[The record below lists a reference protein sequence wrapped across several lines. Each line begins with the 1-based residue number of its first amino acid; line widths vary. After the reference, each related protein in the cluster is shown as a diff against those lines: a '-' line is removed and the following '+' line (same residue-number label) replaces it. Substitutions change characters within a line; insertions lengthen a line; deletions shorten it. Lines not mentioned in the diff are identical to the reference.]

1 MTVLETD
8 LRQLDASI
16 TADPSAPRV
25 VGVRAPGGYGK
36 TALLTRWAQ
45 LYRDAG
51 VPVYDGRH
59 ELPAR
64 DAAVLVDDAH
74 RLDDDRLRALRGLAV
89 SGSAQ
94 LAVAYRPW
102 PRRAALTELVDA
114 VTRVRPPVLLG
125 PLNRTQIGER
135 AGLLLGSKPS
145 DDLVN
150 LVGEQTG
157 GVPRFVD
164 RLVRAVSETPDCSV
178 PATAVEAFRYEVENL
193 DEGVR
198 RLLLATALGAGLRTD
213 LLASLLGL
221 DLEAL
226 GDAMDGARASGLVD
240 DYGMLL
246 PIAQR
251 ALVALSPWERR
262 LGLHQRLIEIQ
273 LARSGPL
280 LPLVRPLLIR
290 PLLGEP
296 VSGPLFASAFKAAG
310 DEALAESPAL
320 AAQLF
325 AAAVDAGEPA
335 LALAARRAEAAA
347 LSGDLDGG
355 LRLADQAIAA
365 EAAADRAHGASVAAA
380 VLAHR
385 GLLGSSTELYRWA
398 GEGSAVP
405 FAALGLIGTG
415 RLAEADELLSQPGS
429 GGPPTLLAGAARQLA
444 QGIRESVTGSATT
457 ALATLTRAAVLI
469 EPLGRNVLLPDTPAA
484 LAALVA
490 MHCGEFAVAESV
502 LRRAIDSGMGGAIAL
517 RRHLLLRGW
526 TAMLRGGF
534 DAARADLVAAAT
546 ATGPVEPR
554 DWLLATGLEIG
565 LARRDSDLSA
575 LRTVWD
581 RAREAIVRHP
591 ADLFA
596 LLPLGELAVAAG
608 RLHDTERLAPHLGQA
623 TELLQQLG
631 NPPLW
636 STSLSWNRMHAA
648 VLDEHP
654 EDAGRHAADLAAFA
668 PAHPY
673 CAAVADAARVW
684 VRLLAGDVDADE
696 TESSARALAAA
707 GLVWDGARLAGQ
719 AAIRTT
725 DRTAMVALLD
735 CARIIQGRQQEPTQE
750 TPLADS
756 ATTLSDRERE
766 VAELVVSGLTY
777 KQIGEKLFISAKT
790 VEYHVARMRQRLGSD
805 TRSDLL
811 NQLRGLLGTRA

>member
-1 MTVLETD
+1 MVLETD
-8 LRQLDASI
+8 LRQLDESI
-16 TADPSAPRV
+16 AADPSAPRV

-45 LYRDAG
+45 IYRDAG

-59 ELPAR
+59 ELPER

-89 SGSAQ
+89 SGSAK

-102 PRRAALTELVDA
+102 PRRAALTDLVDA

-125 PLNRTQIGER
+125 PLSRAQIGER
-135 AGLLLGSKPS
+135 AGLLLGAAPS
-145 DDLVN
+145 DDLVD

-178 PATAVEAFRYEVENL
+178 PAAAVEAFRYEIENL
-193 DEGVR
+193 DDGVR
-198 RLLLATALGAGLRTD
+198 RLLLATALGAGMRTD

-221 DLEAL
+221 DLDSL
-226 GDAMDGARASGLVD
+226 GDAMDGARASGLLD
-240 DYGMLL
+240 EYGMLL

-251 ALVALSPWERR
+251 ALIALSPWERR
-262 LGLHQRLIEIQ
+262 LSLHQRLIEIQ
-273 LARSGPL
+273 LARCGPVL
-280 LPLVRPLLIR
+280 TLVRPLL
-290 PLLGEP
+290 GAP
-296 VSGPLFASAFKAAG
+296 VSGPLFAAAFKTAG

-325 AAAVDAGEPA
+325 TAAVDAGEPA
-335 LALAARRAEAAA
+335 LALAARRAEAAT

-365 EAAADRAHGASVAAA
+365 ETAADRAHGASVAAA

-385 GLLGSSTELYRWA
+385 GLLSSSTELYRWA

-415 RLAEADELLSQPGS
+415 RLAEADALLTQPGG

-444 QGIRESVTGSATT
+444 QGVRESVAGSATT

-490 MHCGEFAVAESV
+490 MHCGEFAVAEAV
-502 LRRAIDSGMGGAIAL
+502 LRRAIESGMGGAIAV

-534 DAARADLVAAAT
+534 DAARSDLVT
-546 ATGPVEPR
+546 ATSNGPVEPR

-654 EDAGRHAADLAAFA
+654 EDADRHAATLAGFA
-668 PAHPY
+668 PANPF
-673 CAAVADAARVW
+673 CAAVADAAQVW
-684 VRLLAGDVDADE
+684 VKLLAGDVDPVE
-696 TESSARALAAA
+696 TEAAARALAAA

-719 AAIRTT
+719 AAIRTP
-725 DRTAMVALLD
+725 DRAAMVALLD
-735 CARIIQGRQQEPTQE
+735 CARIIQGRQQEPQQE
-750 TPLADS
+750 APLAADN

-811 NQLRGLLGTRA
+811 NQLRGLLGGRA

>member
-1 MTVLETD
+1 MVLDTD
-8 LRQLDASI
+8 LRQLDEAI
-16 TADPSAPRV
+16 AADPAAPRV

-36 TALLTRWAQ
+36 TALLTRWATI
-45 LYRDAG
+45 YRDAG
-51 VPVYDGRH
+51 VRVCDGRD
-59 ELPAR
+59 ELPER

-74 RLDDDRLRALRGLAV
+74 QLDDNRLRALRELAV
-89 SGSAQ
+89 SGDVRM
-94 LAVAYRPW
+94 AVAYRPW

-125 PLNRTQIGER
+125 PLNRAQIGER
-135 AGLLLGSKPS
+135 AGVLLGAKPS
-145 DDLVN
+145 DDLVD
-150 LVGEQTG
+150 LVGAQTG

-164 RLVRAVSETPDCSV
+164 RLVRAVSATPDCSV
-178 PATAVEAFRYEVENL
+178 PDSAVEGFRYEVENL
-193 DEGVR
+193 DPGVR

-213 LLASLLGL
+213 LLVSLLGL
-221 DLEAL
+221 DLDAL
-226 GDAMDGARASGLVD
+226 GDAMDGARASGLLD
-240 DYGMLL
+240 KYGLLL

-251 ALVALSPWERR
+251 ALIALSPWERR
-262 LGLHQRLIEIQ
+262 LSLHQRLIEIQ
-273 LARSGPL
+273 MARGGPM
-280 LPLVRPLLIR
+280 LPLVQ
-290 PLLGEP
+290 PLLGAP

-320 AAQLF
+320 AARLF

-335 LALAARRAEAAA
+335 LSLAARRAEAAA

-365 EAAADRAHGASVAAA
+365 AAAADRAHGASVAAA

-398 GEGSAVP
+398 GVGSSVP
-405 FAALGLIGTG
+405 FAVLGLIGTG
-415 RLAEADELLSQPGS
+415 RLAEADELLSQPGT
-429 GGPPTLLAGAARQLA
+429 GAPPTLLAGAAQQLA
-444 QGIRESVTGSATT
+444 QGVRESVAGSATT
-457 ALATLTRAAVLI
+457 ALATLTRAAVLL

-502 LRRAIDSGMGGAIAL
+502 LRRAVDSGMGGAIAI

-526 TAMLRGGF
+526 MAMLRGGF
-534 DAARADLVAAAT
+534 EAAKADLVAATSSGAI
-546 ATGPVEPR
+546 EPR

-581 RAREAIVRHP
+581 RAREAVVRHP

-608 RLHDTERLAPHLGQA
+608 RLHDSGRLVPHLAQA
-623 TELLQQLG
+623 TVLLDQLG

-636 STSLSWNRMHAA
+636 STPLAWNRMHAA
-648 VLDEHP
+648 ILDDRP
-654 EDAGRHAADLAAFA
+654 EDAREYADDLAASA
-668 PAHPY
+668 GAHPY

-684 VRLLAGDVDADE
+684 VWLLDGDVNAAE
-696 TESSARALAAA
+696 TEAAARALAAA

-725 DRTAMVALLD
+725 DRAAMVALLD
-735 CARIIQGRQQEPTQE
+735 CARLIQGRQQEPQQE
-750 TPLADS
+750 VPFADN

-777 KQIGEKLFISAKT
+777 KQIGERLFISAKT

-811 NQLRGLLGTRA
+811 NQLRTLLGGRT

>member
-1 MTVLETD
+1 MVLESD
-8 LRQLDASI
+8 LRRLDDSI
-16 TADPSAPRV
+16 AADPSAPRV

-36 TALLTRWAQ
+36 TALLMRWAQ
-45 LYRDAG
+45 IYREAG

-64 DAAVLVDDAH
+64 DGAVLVDDAH
-74 RLDDDRLRALRGLAV
+74 QLDDERLRALRGLAA

-102 PRRAALTELVDA
+102 PRRAALTDLVDA

-125 PLNRTQIGER
+125 PLSRAQIGER
-135 AGLLLGSKPS
+135 AGLLLGAKPS
-145 DDLVN
+145 EDLVD
-150 LVGEQTG
+150 LVGRQTG

-164 RLVRAVSETPDCSV
+164 RLVKAVSETADCSV
-178 PATAVEAFRYEVENL
+178 SAAAVEGFRYEVENL
-193 DEGVR
+193 EDGVR
-198 RLLLATALGAGLRTD
+198 RVLLATALGAGTD
-213 LLASLLGL
+213 LLVSLLGL

-226 GDAMDGARASGLVD
+226 GDAMDGARASGLLD
-240 DYGMLL
+240 EYGVLL

-251 ALVALSPWERR
+251 ALLALSPWERR
-262 LGLHQRLIEIQ
+262 LSLHQRLIEIQ

-280 LPLVRPLLIR
+280 LPLVRPLL
-290 PLLGEP
+290 GAP
-296 VSGPLFASAFKAAG
+296 VSGPLFASAFKKAG

-325 AAAVDAGEPA
+325 TAAVDAGEPA

-347 LSGDLDGG
+347 LSGDLDSG

-385 GLLGSSTELYRWA
+385 GLLSSSTEFYRWA

-415 RLAEADELLSQPGS
+415 RLAEADELLSRPGS

-444 QGIRESVTGSATT
+444 QGVRESVAGSATT

-490 MHCGEFAVAESV
+490 MHCGEFTVAEAV
-502 LRRAIDSGMGGAIAL
+502 LRRAVDSGMGGAIAV

-534 DAARADLVAAAT
+534 DAARSDLVAATSSGAM
-546 ATGPVEPR
+546 EPR
-554 DWLLATGLEIG
+554 DWLLATGLEVG

-608 RLHDTERLAPHLGQA
+608 RLHDSSRLAPHLAQA
-623 TELLQQLG
+623 TELLGQLG

-636 STSLSWNRMHAA
+636 STSLAWSRMHAA

-654 EDAGRHAADLAAFA
+654 EDAARHAADLAALA

-673 CAAVADAARVW
+673 CAAVADAAKAW
-684 VRLLAGDVDADE
+684 VKLLAGDVDPVE
-696 TESSARALAAA
+696 TESAARALAAA

-725 DRTAMVALLD
+725 DRAAMVALLD
-735 CARIIQGRQQEPTQE
+735 CARIIQGRQQEPQQE
-750 TPLADS
+750 APLAADN

-811 NQLRGLLGTRA
+811 NQLRGLLGNRV

>member
-1 MTVLETD
+1 MVLESD
-8 LRQLDASI
+8 LRQLDESI

-36 TALLTRWAQ
+36 TALLMRWAQ
-45 LYRDAG
+45 IYRDAG

-74 RLDDDRLRALRGLAV
+74 QLDDERLRALRGLAAT
-89 SGSAQ
+89 GSAQ

-102 PRRAALTELVDA
+102 PRRAALTDLVEA

-125 PLNRTQIGER
+125 PLSRAQIGER
-135 AGLLLGSKPS
+135 AGLLLGATPS
-145 DDLVN
+145 EDLVD
-150 LVGEQTG
+150 LVGQQTG

-164 RLVRAVSETPDCSV
+164 RLVRAVSDTSDCSV
-178 PATAVEAFRYEVENL
+178 PAAAVEGFRYEVENL
-193 DEGVR
+193 DDGVR
-198 RLLLATALGAGLRTD
+198 RVLLGMALGAGTD
-213 LLASLLGL
+213 LLVSLLGL
-221 DLEAL
+221 DLDAL
-226 GDAMDGARASGLVD
+226 GDAMDGARASGLLD
-240 DYGMLL
+240 DYGVLL

-251 ALVALSPWERR
+251 ALLALSPWERR
-262 LGLHQRLIEIQ
+262 LSLHQRLIEIQ
-273 LARSGPL
+273 LARCGPL
-280 LPLVRPLLIR
+280 LPLVRPLL
-290 PLLGEP
+290 GAP

-325 AAAVDAGEPA
+325 TAAVEAGEPA
-335 LALAARRAEAAA
+335 LSLAARRAEAAA
-347 LSGDLDGG
+347 LSGDLDAG

-365 EAAADRAHGASVAAA
+365 EAATDRAHGASVAAA

-385 GLLGSSTELYRWA
+385 GLLGSSTELYRWVGA
-398 GEGSAVP
+398 GSAIP

-415 RLAEADELLSQPGS
+415 RLAEADELLSRPGG

-444 QGIRESVTGSATT
+444 QGVRESVAGSATT

-490 MHCGEFAVAESV
+490 MHCGEFTVAEAV
-502 LRRAIDSGMGGAIAL
+502 LRRAVDSGMGGAIAV

-534 DAARADLVAAAT
+534 DAARSDLLAASSS
-546 ATGPVEPR
+546 GPMEPR

-608 RLHDTERLAPHLGQA
+608 RLHDSSRLAPHLAQA
-623 TELLQQLG
+623 TELLGQLG

-636 STSLSWNRMHAA
+636 STSLAWSRMHAA

-654 EDAGRHAADLAAFA
+654 EDAARHAADLAGLAF
-668 PAHPY
+668 AHPY
-673 CAAVADAARVW
+673 CAAVAAAAQVW
-684 VRLLAGDVDADE
+684 VKLLAGDVDPVE
-696 TESSARALAAA
+696 TESAARALAGA

-725 DRTAMVALLD
+725 DRAAMVALLD
-735 CARIIQGRQQEPTQE
+735 CARIIQGRQQEPQPE
-750 TPLADS
+750 APMAADN

-811 NQLRGLLGTRA
+811 NQLRGLLGNRV

>member
-1 MTVLETD
+1 VTVLETD
-8 LRQLDASI
+8 LRQLDESI

-114 VTRVRPPVLLG
+114 VTRLRPPVLLG
-125 PLNRTQIGER
+125 PLSRAQIGER
-135 AGLLLGSKPS
+135 AGLLLGAKPS
-145 DDLVN
+145 DDLVD

-164 RLVRAVSETPDCSV
+164 RLVRAVSGTTDCSV
-178 PATAVEAFRYEVENL
+178 PAAAVEAFRYEVENL
-193 DEGVR
+193 DDGVR

-226 GDAMDGARASGLVD
+226 GDAMDGARASGLLD
-240 DYGMLL
+240 EYGMLL

-262 LGLHQRLIEIQ
+262 LSLHQRLIEIQ
-273 LARSGPL
+273 LARGGPL
-280 LPLVRPLLIR
+280 LPLVRPLL
-290 PLLGEP
+290 GAP
-296 VSGPLFASAFKAAG
+296 VSGALFASAFKAAG

-325 AAAVDAGEPA
+325 TAAVDAGEPA

-444 QGIRESVTGSATT
+444 QGVRESVTGSATT

-534 DAARADLVAAAT
+534 DAARADLLAAT
-546 ATGPVEPR
+546 SSGAVEPR

-608 RLHDTERLAPHLGQA
+608 RLHDTERLASHLAQA

-636 STSLSWNRMHAA
+636 STLLAWSRMHAA

-684 VRLLAGDVDADE
+684 VKLLVGDVDADE

-725 DRTAMVALLD
+725 DRAAMVALLD

-750 TPLADS
+750 TPLAADN

-811 NQLRGLLGTRA
+811 NQLRGLLGNRV

>member
-1 MTVLETD
+1 VTVLETD
-8 LRQLDASI
+8 LRQLDEAI
-16 TADPSAPRV
+16 TTDPSAPRV

-125 PLNRTQIGER
+125 PLSRAQIGER
-135 AGLLLGSKPS
+135 AGLLLGAKPS
-145 DDLVN
+145 DDLVDM
-150 LVGEQTG
+150 VGEQTG

-164 RLVRAVSETPDCSV
+164 RLVRAVSGTTDCSV
-178 PATAVEAFRYEVENL
+178 PAAAVEAFRYEVENL
-193 DEGVR
+193 DDGVR

-240 DYGMLL
+240 EYGMLL

-262 LGLHQRLIEIQ
+262 LSLHQRLIEIQ
-273 LARSGPL
+273 LARGGPL
-280 LPLVRPLLIR
+280 LPLVRPLL
-290 PLLGEP
+290 GAP
-296 VSGPLFASAFKAAG
+296 VSGALFAAAFKAAG

-325 AAAVDAGEPA
+325 TAAVDAGEPA

-444 QGIRESVTGSATT
+444 QGVRESVTGSATT

-490 MHCGEFAVAESV
+490 MHCGEFTVAESV

-534 DAARADLVAAAT
+534 DAARADLLAAT
-546 ATGPVEPR
+546 SSGAVEPR

-608 RLHDTERLAPHLGQA
+608 RLHDTERLASHLGQA

-636 STSLSWNRMHAA
+636 STLLAWSRMHAA

-684 VRLLAGDVDADE
+684 VKLLVGDVDADE

-725 DRTAMVALLD
+725 DRAAMVALLD

-750 TPLADS
+750 APLADSS

-811 NQLRGLLGTRA
+811 NQLRGLIGNRV

>member
-1 MTVLETD
+1 MVLESD
-8 LRQLDASI
+8 LRQLDESI
-16 TADPSAPRV
+16 AADPSALRV

-45 LYRDAG
+45 IYRDAG

-74 RLDDDRLRALRGLAV
+74 QLDDDRLRALRGLAV
-89 SGSAQ
+89 SGGAQ

-125 PLNRTQIGER
+125 PLSRAQIGER
-135 AGLLLGSKPS
+135 AGLLLGAEPS
-145 DDLVN
+145 DDLVD
-150 LVGEQTG
+150 LVGVQTG

-164 RLVRAVSETPDCSV
+164 RLVRAVSETEDCSV
-178 PATAVEAFRYEVENL
+178 PAAAVEGFRYEVENL
-193 DEGVR
+193 DESVR
-198 RLLLATALGAGLRTD
+198 RLLLATALGAGVRTD
-213 LLASLLGL
+213 LLASLLGM

-226 GDAMDGARASGLVD
+226 GDAMDGARASGLLD
-240 DYGMLL
+240 EYGILL

-262 LGLHQRLIEIQ
+262 LSLHQRLIEIQ

-280 LPLVRPLLIR
+280 LPLVRPLLST
-290 PLLGEP
+290 P
-296 VSGPLFASAFKAAG
+296 VSGPLFAAAFKAAG

-325 AAAVDAGEPA
+325 TAAVDAGEPA

-398 GEGSAVP
+398 GEGSSVP

-415 RLAEADELLSQPGS
+415 RLAEADELLSQPGV

-444 QGIRESVTGSATT
+444 QGVRESVTGSATT

-490 MHCGEFAVAESV
+490 MHCGEFAVAEAV

-534 DAARADLVAAAT
+534 EAARADLVAAAT
-546 ATGPVEPR
+546 NGPVEPR

-608 RLHDTERLAPHLGQA
+608 RLHDTERLAPHLVQA

-636 STSLSWNRMHAA
+636 STALSWNRMHAA

-654 EDAGRHAADLAAFA
+654 EDASRHAADLAMFA
-668 PAHPY
+668 PAHPF

-684 VRLLAGDVDADE
+684 VKLLAGDVDAVE
-696 TESSARALAAA
+696 TETAARALAAA

-725 DRTAMVALLD
+725 DRAAMVGLLD
-735 CARIIQGRQQEPTQE
+735 CARIIQGRQQEPQQE
-750 TPLADS
+750 APLTDN

-811 NQLRGLLGTRA
+811 NQLRGLLGNRV

>member
-1 MTVLETD
+1 MVLESD
-8 LRQLDASI
+8 LRQLDESI
-16 TADPSAPRV
+16 AADPSAPRV

-45 LYRDAG
+45 IYREAG

-74 RLDDDRLRALRGLAV
+74 QLDDERLRALRGLAA

-102 PRRAALTELVDA
+102 PRRAALTDLVEA

-125 PLNRTQIGER
+125 PLSRAQIGER
-135 AGLLLGSKPS
+135 AGLLLGAKPS
-145 DDLVN
+145 EDLVD
-150 LVGEQTG
+150 LVGKQTG

-164 RLVRAVSETPDCSV
+164 RLVKAVSETADCSV
-178 PATAVEAFRYEVENL
+178 PAAAVEGFRYEVENL
-193 DEGVR
+193 EADVR
-198 RLLLATALGAGLRTD
+198 RVLLATALGAGTD
-213 LLASLLGL
+213 LLVTLLGL

-226 GDAMDGARASGLVD
+226 GDAMDGARASGLLD
-240 DYGMLL
+240 EYGVLL
-246 PIAQR
+246 PIARR
-251 ALVALSPWERR
+251 ALIALSPWERR
-262 LGLHQRLIEIQ
+262 LSLHQRLIEIQ
-273 LARSGPL
+273 LARSGPV
-280 LPLVRPLLIR
+280 LPLVRPLL
-290 PLLGEP
+290 GTP
-296 VSGPLFASAFKAAG
+296 VSGPLFASAFKTAG

-325 AAAVDAGEPA
+325 TAAVDAGEPA

-347 LSGDLDGG
+347 LSGDLDSG

-365 EAAADRAHGASVAAA
+365 EAAVDRAHGASVAAA

-398 GEGSAVP
+398 GEGSSIP

-415 RLAEADELLSQPGS
+415 RLAEADELLSRPGG

-444 QGIRESVTGSATT
+444 QGVRESVAGSATT

-490 MHCGEFAVAESV
+490 MHCGEFSVAEAV
-502 LRRAIDSGMGGAIAL
+502 LRRAIDSGMGGAIAV

-534 DAARADLVAAAT
+534 EAARSDLVAAS
-546 ATGPVEPR
+546 GPMEPR

-608 RLHDTERLAPHLGQA
+608 RLHDTSRLAPHLAQA
-623 TELLQQLG
+623 TELLGQLG

-636 STSLSWNRMHAA
+636 STSLAWSRMHAA

-654 EDAGRHAADLAAFA
+654 EDAARHAADLALLA

-673 CAAVADAARVW
+673 SAAVADAAQVW
-684 VRLLAGDVDADE
+684 VKLLAGDVDPVE
-696 TESSARALAAA
+696 TESAARALAAA

-719 AAIRTT
+719 AAIRTP
-725 DRTAMVALLD
+725 DRAAMVALLD
-735 CARIIQGRQQEPTQE
+735 CARIIQGRQQEPQQE
-750 TPLADS
+750 APLATDN
-756 ATTLSDRERE
+756 ATTLSERERE

-811 NQLRGLLGTRA
+811 NQLRGLLGPRPV

>member
-1 MTVLETD
+1 MVLESD
-8 LRQLDASI
+8 LRQLDESI
-16 TADPSAPRV
+16 AADPSAPRV

-45 LYRDAG
+45 IYREAG

-74 RLDDDRLRALRGLAV
+74 QLDDERLRALRGLAA

-102 PRRAALTELVDA
+102 PRRAALTDLVEA

-125 PLNRTQIGER
+125 PLSRAQIGER
-135 AGLLLGSKPS
+135 AGLLLGAKPS
-145 DDLVN
+145 EDLVD
-150 LVGEQTG
+150 LVGKQTG

-164 RLVRAVSETPDCSV
+164 RLVRAVSETADCSV
-178 PATAVEAFRYEVENL
+178 PAAAVEGFRYEVENL
-193 DEGVR
+193 EADVR
-198 RLLLATALGAGLRTD
+198 RVLLATALGAGTD
-213 LLASLLGL
+213 LLVSLLGL
-221 DLEAL
+221 DLDAL
-226 GDAMDGARASGLVD
+226 GDAMDGARASGLLD
-240 DYGMLL
+240 EYGVLL

-262 LGLHQRLIEIQ
+262 LSLHQRLIEIQ

-280 LPLVRPLLIR
+280 LPLVRPLL
-290 PLLGEP
+290 GAP
-296 VSGPLFASAFKAAG
+296 VSGPLFASAFKTAG

-325 AAAVDAGEPA
+325 AAAVEAGEPA

-347 LSGDLDGG
+347 LSGDLDSG

-365 EAAADRAHGASVAAA
+365 EAAVDRAHGASVAAA

-385 GLLGSSTELYRWA
+385 GLLGSSTEWYRWA

-444 QGIRESVTGSATT
+444 QGVRESVAGSATT

-490 MHCGEFAVAESV
+490 MHCGEFTVAEAV
-502 LRRAIDSGMGGAIAL
+502 LRRAIDSGMGGAIAI

-534 DAARADLVAAAT
+534 EAARSDLVAAS
-546 ATGPVEPR
+546 GPMEPR

-608 RLHDTERLAPHLGQA
+608 RLHDTSRLAPHLAQA
-623 TELLQQLG
+623 TELLGQLG

-636 STSLSWNRMHAA
+636 STSLAWNRMHAA

-654 EDAGRHAADLAAFA
+654 EDAARHAADLALLA

-673 CAAVADAARVW
+673 CAAVADAAQVW
-684 VRLLAGDVDADE
+684 VKLLAGDVDPVE
-696 TESSARALAAA
+696 TESAARALAAA

-719 AAIRTT
+719 AAIRTP
-725 DRTAMVALLD
+725 DRAAMVALLD
-735 CARIIQGRQQEPTQE
+735 CARIIQGRQQEPQPE
-750 TPLADS
+750 APLAGDN
-756 ATTLSDRERE
+756 ATTLSERERE

-811 NQLRGLLGTRA
+811 NQLRGLLGPRPV

>member
-1 MTVLETD
+1 MVLETD
-8 LRQLDASI
+8 LRQLDESI
-16 TADPSAPRV
+16 AADPSAPRV

-36 TALLTRWAQ
+36 TALLSRWTQ
-45 LYRDAG
+45 IYRDAG

-59 ELPAR
+59 ELPER

-74 RLDDDRLRALRGLAV
+74 RLDDDRLRALRGLAA

-102 PRRAALTELVDA
+102 PRRAALSELVDA

-125 PLNRTQIGER
+125 PLSRAQIGER
-135 AGLLLGSKPS
+135 AGLLLGAAPS
-145 DDLVN
+145 DDLVD

-164 RLVRAVSETPDCSV
+164 RLVRAVSETSDCSV
-178 PATAVEAFRYEVENL
+178 PAAAVEAFRYEIENL
-193 DEGVR
+193 DDGVR
-198 RLLLATALGAGLRTD
+198 RLLLATALGAGMRTD

-221 DLEAL
+221 DLDAL
-226 GDAMDGARASGLVD
+226 GDAMDGARASGLLD
-240 DYGMLL
+240 EYGMLL

-251 ALVALSPWERR
+251 ALIALSPWERR
-262 LGLHQRLIEIQ
+262 LSLHQRLIEIQ

-280 LPLVRPLLIR
+280 LSLVRPLL
-290 PLLGEP
+290 GAH

-320 AAQLF
+320 AARLF
-325 AAAVDAGEPA
+325 TAAVDAGEPA

-355 LRLADQAIAA
+355 LRLADQAIVA

-385 GLLGSSTELYRWA
+385 GLLGSSTDLYRWA
-398 GEGSAVP
+398 GEGSAMP
-405 FAALGLIGTG
+405 FAALCLIGTG
-415 RLAEADELLSQPGS
+415 RLAEADALLSQPGG

-444 QGIRESVTGSATT
+444 QGVRESVTGSATT

-490 MHCGEFAVAESV
+490 MHCGEFTVAEAV

-534 DAARADLVAAAT
+534 DAARSDLVAAT
-546 ATGPVEPR
+546 STGRVEPR

-608 RLHDTERLAPHLGQA
+608 RLHDSERLAPHLAQA

-636 STSLSWNRMHAA
+636 STALAWNRMHAA

-654 EDAGRHAADLAAFA
+654 EDAARHAADLAALA
-668 PAHPY
+668 PAHPF

-684 VRLLAGDVDADE
+684 VKLLAGDVDAME
-696 TESSARALAAA
+696 TESAARALAAA

-725 DRTAMVALLD
+725 DRAAMVALLD
-735 CARIIQGRQQEPTQE
+735 CARIIQGRQQEPQQE
-750 TPLADS
+750 TPLADH
-756 ATTLSDRERE
+756 ATTLSERERE

-811 NQLRGLLGTRA
+811 NQLRGLLGGRA

>member
-1 MTVLETD
+1 MVLETD
-8 LRQLDASI
+8 LRQLDESI
-16 TADPSAPRV
+16 AADPSAPRV

-45 LYRDAG
+45 IYRDAG

-59 ELPAR
+59 ELPER

-89 SGSAQ
+89 SGSAK

-125 PLNRTQIGER
+125 PLNRAQIGER
-135 AGLLLGSKPS
+135 AGLLLGATPS
-145 DDLVN
+145 DSLVDLI
-150 LVGEQTG
+150 GEQTG

-164 RLVRAVSETPDCSV
+164 RLVRAVSETADCSV
-178 PATAVEAFRYEVENL
+178 PVAAVEAFRYEIENL
-193 DEGVR
+193 DDGVR
-198 RLLLATALGAGLRTD
+198 RLLLATALGAGMRTD

-240 DYGMLL
+240 EYGMLL

-251 ALVALSPWERR
+251 ALIALSPWERR
-262 LGLHQRLIEIQ
+262 LSLHQRLIEIQ
-273 LARSGPL
+273 LARSGPV
-280 LPLVRPLLIR
+280 LPLVR

-320 AAQLF
+320 AARLF
-325 AAAVDAGEPA
+325 TAAVDAGEPA

-415 RLAEADELLSQPGS
+415 RLAEADALLSQPGS

-444 QGIRESVTGSATT
+444 QGVRESVTGSATT

-490 MHCGEFAVAESV
+490 MHCGEFAVAEAV

-534 DAARADLVAAAT
+534 DAARSDLVAAT
-546 ATGPVEPR
+546 SSGPVEPR

-608 RLHDTERLAPHLGQA
+608 RLHDTERLAPHLAQA

-654 EDAGRHAADLAAFA
+654 EDAGKHAADLAALA

-684 VRLLAGDVDADE
+684 VKLLGGDVDPVE
-696 TESSARALAAA
+696 TEAAARALAAA

-725 DRTAMVALLD
+725 DRAAMVGLLD
-735 CARIIQGRQQEPTQE
+735 CARIIQGRQQEPQQE
-750 TPLADS
+750 APLATD
-756 ATTLSDRERE
+756 TTLSDRERE

-811 NQLRGLLGTRA
+811 NQLRGLLGNRV